1 MAPRALDEL
10 ARKFPLAKRI
20 VYGLIEE
27 GMIVEVSADQGE
39 SVFELSARGKEFMER
54 GSLYASRS

>member
-1 MAPRALDEL
+1 VAPRSLDEL

-20 VYGLIEE
+20 VYSLIEE

-39 SVFELSARGKEFMER
+39 SVFKLSARGKEFMER
-54 GSLYASRS
+54 CSLYASRS

>member
-1 MAPRALDEL
+1 VAPRTLDEL

-27 GMIVEVSADQGE
+27 GM
-39 SVFELSARGKEFMER
+39 
-54 GSLYASRS
+54 